1 LSARPYRWLNRGQ
14 DGTRRPQPG
23 ASHMRPYIVSRNG
36 RYLFTVRARS
46 KRHALALIAA
56 RLADVI
62 GVTIAKGGAR

>member
-1 LSARPYRWLNRGQ
+1 
-14 DGTRRPQPG
+14 
-23 ASHMRPYIVSRNG
+23 MRPYIVSRNG

>member
-1 LSARPYRWLNRGQ
+1 
-14 DGTRRPQPG
+14 
-23 ASHMRPYIVSRNG
+23 MRPYIVSQHG

-56 RLADVI
+56 RLSDVT